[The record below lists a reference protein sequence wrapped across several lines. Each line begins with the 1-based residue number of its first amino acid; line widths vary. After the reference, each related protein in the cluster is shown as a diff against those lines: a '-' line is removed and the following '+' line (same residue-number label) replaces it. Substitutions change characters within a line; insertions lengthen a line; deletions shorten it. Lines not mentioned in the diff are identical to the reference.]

1 MARSTLYRVRTQ
13 LELPLPPPKKRGPRT
28 AYSDADLLRE
38 IRNVLAE
45 SPFNGE
51 GHRKAWARLR
61 GKGIRTSKR
70 RVLRIM
76 RENGLLAPARPS
88 RVLGP
93 RVHDGTIVTDAP
105 DQMWG
110 APMRPAS
117 RHSKKA
123 RSRSSRQWIIAL
135 QSAWVSMR
143 PGEPRV
149 SRHSSQFGKA
159 SVSGSAP
166 TPRRSPEASLFAMT
180 TEASTSATTSRM
192 SCASSAS
199 PRALRSFALRKGT
212 AALSDSSGL

>member
-1 MARSTLYRVRTQ
+1 MTQSTLYRVRTQ
-13 LELPLPPPKKRGPRT
+13 LELPLPRPRSGAPERPTPTPTSFGRSATFWPNRRSMARDTERPGRDCAGKAFARASVGSSGSCGRT
-28 AYSDADLLRE
+28 ASLL
-38 IRNVLAE
+38 
-45 SPFNGE
+45 P
-51 GHRKAWARLR
+51 R
-61 GKGIRTSKR
+61 GQ
-70 RVLRIM
+70 V
-76 RENGLLAPARPS
+76 EC
-88 RVLGP
+88 LGP
-93 RVHDGTIVTDAP
+93 VFTTGRLSRTLPTRC
-105 DQMWG
+105 G

-143 PGEPRV
+143 PDEPRV

-180 TEASTSATTSRM
+180 MEASTSATTSRM
-192 SCASSAS
+192 SCASSAL

>member
-1 MARSTLYRVRTQ
+1 MGKQKSGKERGRFSSKRKADAALRLLRGEALDELSRELGVTAATLSRWRDEFLAAGQAGLKSRERTAADDEVLRLKALVGDLTMR
-13 LELPLPPPKKRGPRT
+13 LELARERARALTGRLSRTLPTRC
-28 AYSDADLLRE
+28 
-38 IRNVLAE
+38 
-45 SPFNGE
+45 
-51 GHRKAWARLR
+51 
-61 GKGIRTSKR
+61 
-70 RVLRIM
+70 
-76 RENGLLAPARPS
+76 
-88 RVLGP
+88 
-93 RVHDGTIVTDAP
+93 
-105 DQMWG
+105 G

-143 PGEPRV
+143 PDEPRV

-166 TPRRSPEASLFAMT
+166 TPRRSPEASSFAMT
-180 TEASTSATTSRM
+180 MEASTSATTSRM

>member
-110 APMRPAS
+110 TDATSVQTLEEGTVSVFAAVD
-117 RHSKKA
+117 HCTA
-123 RSRSSRQWIIAL
+123 ECV
-135 QSAWVSMR
+135 VSMR
-143 PGEPRV
+143 PDEPRV

-180 TEASTSATTSRM
+180 MEASTSATTSRM
-192 SCASSAS
+192 SCASSAL
-199 PRALRSFALRKGT
+199 PRALRSFALRKGA